1 MGVKNTVQQ
10 PVRQRGKMEKSEYP
24 IVAKYRL
31 KERDSDG
38 MFGPLLIS
46 NSSHPALIR
55 IVRAFNNSNEVKLGY
70 STFKKGE
77 GVVEPTMKK
86 KSIYLTGTSAR
97 DHLAN
102 QSFNFYV
109 LVTDALP
116 DEIRK
121 ILKSPLA
128 NFKEIKPKVDDF
140 DIVKKYKDLPGDS
153 SSEFY
158 FYASR
163 WDQQGQEIEITAV
176 VKGQKCYISTFCIH
190 EKNRAIMPF
199 KAKFTMEIEK
209 DAATRDI
216 TINAMYIKLKDPEG
230 ENSELLDPQGGMHD
244 LKAGIVQLIKPAER
258 SFDKNPYLPFA
269 LCNVAARFGKNGILS
284 RDLTAEILD
293 FKHSQYD
300 KHVLKRM
307 FVSSIENPN
316 VPVDKYIYN
325 LRISHLLQK
334 MFPRLRLIDMC
345 KKIDC
350 SQVPNNKL
358 IALAL
363 ILEENSV
370 EEVGEALSELKMA
383 DQDIEQIQFLMK
395 LHDLVKSSSKDV
407 DKIKDAFEDTANIPK
422 SVVKKFLSI
431 LGAPQA
437 YSHFIND
444 KFV

>member
-1 MGVKNTVQQ
+1 
-10 PVRQRGKMEKSEYP
+10 MEKSAYP

-31 KERDSDG
+31 KERDDDG

-70 STFKKGE
+70 STFKKGD

-86 KSIYLTGTSAR
+86 KNIYLTGTSAR

-128 NFKEIKPKVDDF
+128 NFKEIKPKVNDY
-140 DIVKKYKDLPGDS
+140 DILKKYKDLPSDS
-153 SSEFY
+153 NADYY

-163 WDQQGQEIEITAV
+163 WDQQGQEIEVTAV
-176 VKGQKCYISTFCIH
+176 AKGQKCYISTFCIH

-216 TINAMYIKLKDPEG
+216 TINAMYIKLKDAEG

-244 LKAGIVQLIKPAER
+244 LKAGIIQLIKPSEK
-258 SFDKNPYLPFA
+258 SFEKNPYLPFA
-269 LCNVAARFGKNGILS
+269 LCNVAARFAKNGILS
-284 RDLTAEILD
+284 RDMTAEILE
-293 FKHSQYD
+293 FKHSQ
-300 KHVLKRM
+300 

-334 MFPRLRLIDMC
+334 IFPGLKLVDMC
-345 KKIDC
+345 KKLDC
-350 SQVPNNKL
+350 SQIPNNKL
-358 IALAL
+358 ITLAL
-363 ILEENSV
+363 ILEDNSA
-370 EEVGEALSELKMA
+370 EEVGKALSELEME
-383 DQDIEQIQFLMK
+383 DQDIEQIQFLIK
-395 LHDLVKSSSKDV
+395 LHHLIKNSSKDV
-407 DKIKDAFEDTANIPK
+407 EEIKNTFDQTANVSK
-422 SVVKKFLSI
+422 SVVKKFLSL

>member
-1 MGVKNTVQQ
+1 
-10 PVRQRGKMEKSEYP
+10 MEKKEYP

-128 NFKEIKPKVDDF
+128 NFKEIKPKIDRF
-140 DIVKKYKDLPGDS
+140 DILKKYKDLPNESNNDY
-153 SSEFY
+153 Y

-163 WDQQGQEIEITAV
+163 WDQQGEEIEFTAV

-269 LCNVAARFGKNGILS
+269 LCNVSARFAKNGTLS
-284 RDLTAEILD
+284 RDLTADIIE
-293 FKHSQYD
+293 FKHNHYD

-316 VPVDKYIYN
+316 IPAEKYVYN

-334 MFPRLRLIDMC
+334 IFPGLRFIDLC

-350 SQVPNNKL
+350 SQIPNNKL
-358 IALAL
+358 ITIAL
-363 ILEENSV
+363 ILEENTV
-370 EEVGEALSELKMA
+370 DEVGKVLSDLDME
-383 DQDIEQIQFLMK
+383 DQEIEQIQFLMN
-395 LHDLVKSSSKDV
+395 LHDL
-407 DKIKDAFEDTANIPK
+407 IKDKSKQIDAIKEVFEKSGNITK
-422 SVVKKFLSI
+422 SVVKKFLSL